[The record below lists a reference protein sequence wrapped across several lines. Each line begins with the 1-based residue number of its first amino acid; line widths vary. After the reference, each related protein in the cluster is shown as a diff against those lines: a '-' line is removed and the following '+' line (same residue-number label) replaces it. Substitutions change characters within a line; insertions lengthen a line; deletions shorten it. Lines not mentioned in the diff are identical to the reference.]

1 MELFTKDKK
10 KKINEEEL
18 FFCFVF
24 GIVSC
29 EEQVK
34 VL

>member
-18 FFCFVF
+18 FFWFVF